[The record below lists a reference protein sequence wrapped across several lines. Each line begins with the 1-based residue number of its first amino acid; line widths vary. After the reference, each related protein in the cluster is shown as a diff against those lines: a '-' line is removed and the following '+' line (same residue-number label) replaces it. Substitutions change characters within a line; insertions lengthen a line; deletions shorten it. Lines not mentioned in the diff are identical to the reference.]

1 MKKKLKFLFLFT
13 ISLWTCISC
22 ESRLINTFNLIGEID
37 STPPKL
43 EYIESNTPYS
53 VEIVFDEI
61 LNDKSTV
68 ELIFNNEQVSNY
80 SVRKNV
86 ITYYLKDPLTPGV
99 KNTIEIKVEDLNGN
113 STLVN
118 SFVYTK
124 NNEMANVLI
133 SEVSTKGTSK
143 KCDKVE
149 LVVTKSGS
157 LAGIVIADGFNDNYS
172 DRCILPD
179 VYAYEGEFIVISF
192 QNVETD
198 CYISE
203 NKAGLSSNNGCVL
216 VLNSPSYNSEVM
228 DCLIYSNQKSEN
240 SEGFANENTL
250 KTAKKLANLGMWE
263 NTYPLSN
270 AAVDSSFETS
280 TRTINRR
287 FKDNLYF
294 IDTNT
299 NEDFYI
305 TVTGGD
311 SFGKMNN
318 EEEYNT

>member
-1 MKKKLKFLFLFT
+1 MKKNFNLIFLFT
-13 ISLWTCISC
+13 ILVWSCISC

-37 STPPKL
+37 STPPKI
-43 EYIESNTPYS
+43 EYIESNSPYS
-53 VEIVFDEI
+53 VEIVFDEL

-68 ELIFNNEQVSNY
+68 ELIFNNEKVSNFN
-80 SVRKNV
+80 VRKNV
-86 ITYYLKDPLTPGV
+86 VTYYLKDPLTPGV
-99 KNTIEIKVEDLNGN
+99 KNNISVKVEDINGN
-113 STLVN
+113 STLVD

-124 NNEMANVLI
+124 NNEMANLLI
-133 SEVSTKGTSK
+133 SEVSTKGTTK

-157 LAGIVIADGFNDNYS
+157 LAGIVISDGFNDNYT

-179 VYAYEGEFIVISF
+179 IYAYEGEFVVISF
-192 QNVETD
+192 QKEEEN

-203 NKAGLSSNNGCVL
+203 NKAGLSSNNGCIL
-216 VLNSPSYNSEVM
+216 VLTSPSYNSSVM

-250 KTAKKLANLGMWE
+250 QTAKKLVNLGMWE
-263 NTYPLSN
+263 NTYPLAN
-270 AAVDSSFETS
+270 GAVDSTLETS

-287 FKDNLYF
+287 CIDGLYF
-294 IDTNT
+294 LDTDT
-299 NEDFYI
+299 SEDFYI
-305 TVTGGD
+305 TVSGGD
-311 SFGKMNN
+311 SFGEINN